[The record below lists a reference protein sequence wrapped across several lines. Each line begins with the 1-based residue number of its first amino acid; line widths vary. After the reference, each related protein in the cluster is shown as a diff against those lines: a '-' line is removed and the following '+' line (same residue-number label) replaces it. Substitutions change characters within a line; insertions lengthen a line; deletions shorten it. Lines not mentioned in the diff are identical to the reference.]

1 MGVGCSPGEKHWVE
15 GLGCPALLV
24 VGNEIFPTNPPLPLS
39 PGQMFN
45 RVTTSMTYEA
55 QVGVCGNSH
64 CLEPRRQVHIQVW
77 RQDIEETRSGICKN
91 KVSGPVL
98 GREIWD
104 LSQVQPWIWWFRD
117 AFVLY
122 VTARKSRAW
131 HRKVFNIYWLTDQ
144 IKHLSVACWYPPFSP
159 VLSSKEVTLSTG
171 GPWGWLPAVGVNL
184 CFHEGTKEGGW
195 ETEPCWLISMMLS
208 THLNQHANEL
218 TLERVRHKLLIFHLP
233 LLGICPGEKH
243 MSTCM

>member
-131 HRKVFNIYWLTDQ
+131 HRKKFSIYIDWPTRLNIFQLPVGTHHS
-144 IKHLSVACWYPPFSP
+144 HLCCPQKKWPCPQVAPGADCQQ
-159 VLSSKEVTLSTG
+159 
-171 GPWGWLPAVGVNL
+171 
-184 CFHEGTKEGGW
+184 W
-195 ETEPCWLISMMLS
+195 E
-208 THLNQHANEL
+208 
-218 TLERVRHKLLIFHLP
+218 
-233 LLGICPGEKH
+233 
-243 MSTCM
+243 